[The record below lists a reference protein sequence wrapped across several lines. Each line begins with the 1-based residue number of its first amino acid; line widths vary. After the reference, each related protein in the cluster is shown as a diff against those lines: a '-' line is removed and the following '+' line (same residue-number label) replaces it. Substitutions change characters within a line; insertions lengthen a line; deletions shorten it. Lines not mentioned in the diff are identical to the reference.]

1 MSEMRR
7 ILFILLWCFSFAA
20 HAGES
25 FGDKLATY
33 YGDKKNY
40 QAVKAEV
47 MIWWG
52 TTTNG
57 CVAFASTA
65 LRELGIEV
73 PLEGRINGERI
84 SLLTLPFSIYLQE
97 SLHWKKI
104 TDLTELAPGDLV
116 FTEDEAYPLH
126 VFVFHSW
133 KSKKKQLV
141 YAIDNQKFLYV
152 RTLQGD
158 PKRDITASLYALRA
172 PTE

>member
-73 PLEGRINGERI
+73 PLEGRLNGERI

-97 SLHWKKI
+97 SLHWKKSKERRI
-104 TDLTELAPGDLV
+104 MSYMMKT
-116 FTEDEAYPLH
+116 
-126 VFVFHSW
+126 
-133 KSKKKQLV
+133 KKKKLTIQMKTLTIKKMKQLMRKKKR
-141 YAIDNQKFLYV
+141 NQRRQL
-152 RTLQGD
+152 
-158 PKRDITASLYALRA
+158 LRY
-172 PTE
+172 